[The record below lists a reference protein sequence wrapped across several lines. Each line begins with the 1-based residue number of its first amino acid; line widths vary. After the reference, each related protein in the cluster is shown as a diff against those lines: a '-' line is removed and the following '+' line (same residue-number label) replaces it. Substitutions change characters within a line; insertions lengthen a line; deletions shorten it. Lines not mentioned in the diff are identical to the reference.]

1 MKPPRAFCEI
11 PAGLA
16 SVSLHLQGG
25 RYCKP
30 PVSRQG
36 SKVGYAHIILDAMG
50 LRPGLGAE
58 SYLWTEACP
67 DVRALLCAY
76 TQPDLLRAVAEVL
89 RGWASEEP
97 RALWARLRDER
108 RARVAAVPPAEH
120 VAEWM
125 FLHHGS
131 YSHKGIEAG
140 IGCPQGGDHN
150 LKPGLNPRQVPTVR
164 EIVHDAALRL
174 ARGPGWPPVAVT
186 ATAPSAEEVAGWLAF
201 QTHTLKTG
209 GFAAEHVGSPG
220 SRRPADLP
228 VGRVGELASLPWPLT
243 LVTAQAPS
251 AERVAEWA
259 MIVAS
264 NRLINVSGPDLRNTG
279 KGGTTFGGTEFAT
292 SAAEVAAGFERGAS
306 SWPPTAI
313 TSRAPTAEEVAGW
326 AFLVG
331 NSWKSEGDHW
341 KDPSEYVKAIHGTEA
356 CLSAGQAAE
365 RFGALAEVSTRPTE
379 TTPGVDLEGC
389 VIYQDWPY
397 RNTTPYAHD
406 LARAEQVR
414 LALEYAAAGAL
425 VVLSEATPYE
435 ELTALGWEAVNI
447 GGERRGQ
454 KRTFGATEEWLT
466 MSSPP
471 VNRPRIQVGLFG

>member
-1 MKPPRAFCEI
+1 MKRPRLFAEI

-16 SVSLHLQGG
+16 SVSLVLQGG
-25 RYCKP
+25 RHCKP
-30 PVSRQG
+30 PVSRMG
-36 SKVGYAHIILDAMG
+36 NKHGYALPILDAMG

-58 SYLWTEACP
+58 SYLWTEADP

-97 RALWARLRDER
+97 RALWTRLRDER
-108 RARVAAVPPAEH
+108 RARVAALPPAEH
-120 VAEWM
+120 VAEWT

-131 YSHKGIEAG
+131 YCYKGIDAG
-140 IGCPQGGDHN
+140 IGRPEGN
-150 LKPGLNPRQVPTVR
+150 PGEEGFGVVRPSR
-164 EIVHDAALRL
+164 EIVHDAAVRL
-174 ARGPGWPPVAVT
+174 SRGPGWPPVAVT

-201 QTHTLKTG
+201 VSGSHPG
-209 GFAAEHVGSPG
+209 GGAPRGVCSNRGETCDGHHP
-220 SRRPADLP
+220 SRVAQASSL
-228 VGRVGELASLPWPLT
+228 GELAALPWPPT

-251 AERVAEWA
+251 AEQVAEWVISA
-259 MIVAS
+259 NWS
-264 NRLINVSGPDLRNTG
+264 YEQGNVRTGFVGPGDRRQD
-279 KGGTTFGGTEFAT
+279 T
-292 SAAEVAAGFERGAS
+292 SAVA
-306 SWPPTAI
+306 
-313 TSRAPTAEEVAGW
+313 VAV
-326 AFLVG
+326 AVG
-331 NSWKSEGDHW
+331 
-341 KDPSEYVKAIHGTEA
+341 
-356 CLSAGQAAE
+356 
-365 RFGALAEVSTRPTE
+365 RLAEVSSRPAGPTR
-379 TTPGVDLEGC
+379 GADLEGC